1 MVGIGTFIMLGIVVG
16 SICISLYLFLDER
29 LVDVTEE
36 SGDLLTVNNVEFNIS
51 HIGNYE
57 SLEKTKEYKELEK
70 TQVIKG
76 LATSEIAEGVYF
88 QIQITAHNIGAE
100 TVRFSGGQFYLYDG
114 QAGGKG
120 ITGINQEKY
129 EAVFIGYAGSDIIEE
144 LSRVDLLPGS
154 SVTVT
159 TQFDIPYDEE
169 MKYTVGIIPDRFGL
183 QDSQE
188 RGFVCIKNC

>member
-1 MVGIGTFIMLGIVVG
+1 MAGIGTVIMLGIVVG
-16 SICISLYLFLDER
+16 SICVSMYLFLDGQI
-29 LVDVTEE
+29 VTITGEPGN
-36 SGDLLTVNNVEFNIS
+36 SITVGNVEFNII

-57 SLEKTKEYKELEK
+57 SLEKTEEYKELEK
-70 TQVIKG
+70 TQVVKG

-88 QIQITAHNIGAE
+88 QIQITAHNIGTE
-100 TVRFSGGQFYLYDG
+100 TVRFSGGQFYLFD
-114 QAGGKG
+114 
-120 ITGINQEKY
+120 INQEKY
-129 EAVFIGYAGSDIIEE
+129 DAIFIGYAGSDIIEE

-169 MKYTVGIIPDRFGL
+169 MKYTVGILPDRFGL
-183 QDSQE
+183 QESEE

>member
-1 MVGIGTFIMLGIVVG
+1 MAGIGTFIMLGIVVG
-16 SICISLYLFLDER
+16 SICISLSLFLDER
-29 LVDVTEE
+29 LIDITEE
-36 SGDLLTVNNVEFNIS
+36 SGDAVTVNNVEFNII

-57 SLEKTKEYKELEK
+57 SLEKTEEYKEIEK
-70 TQVIKG
+70 TQAIKG

-100 TVRFSGGQFYLYDG
+100 TVRFSGGQFYLFD
-114 QAGGKG
+114 
-120 ITGINQEKY
+120 INQEKY
-129 EAVFIGYAGSDIIEE
+129 DAIFIGYAGSDIIEE

-169 MKYTVGIIPDRFGL
+169 MKYTVGILPDRFGL
-183 QDSQE
+183 QESEE

>member
-1 MVGIGTFIMLGIVVG
+1 MAGIGTFIMLGIVVG
-16 SICISLYLFLDER
+16 SISISLFLFLDER
-29 LVDVTEE
+29 LVDITEE
-36 SGDLLTVNNVEFNIS
+36 SGDSVTVNNVEFNIRY
-51 HIGNYE
+51 IGNYE
-57 SLEKTKEYKELEK
+57 SLEKTEEYKELEK
-70 TQVIKG
+70 TQVVKG

-100 TVRFSGGQFYLYDG
+100 TVRFTGGQFYLFD
-114 QAGGKG
+114 
-120 ITGINQEKY
+120 INQEKY
-129 EAVFIGYAGSDIIEE
+129 DAIFIGYAGSDIIEE

-169 MKYTVGIIPDRFGL
+169 MKYTVGILPDRFGF
-183 QDSQE
+183 QEAQE